1 MRLLRRIAKEQ
12 GRSVVIVSHDERIR
26 DIADRVLWLE
36 DGAFKDIVTMAT
48 DPVCSMAVERERAV
62 SAERDGETYWFCS
75 RGCREEFLGGLPP
88 DHPTDCHGFPG
99 LVRAATALLSR
110 RSSSA
115 TDRHQAA
122 KRSGT
127 SYCIGAP
134 LSAQRR
140 HAMERDLSGKVAI
153 VTGGARG
160 IGAATAEAMAAA
172 GVAVVVTDVLD
183 EEGERMAS
191 HLRDG
196 GYTARY
202 EHLDVSDEA
211 NWDQVVE
218 KTVAELGGLHVLV
231 NNAGI
236 GTLPDVETETRE
248 GWDRLIAIN
257 QTGVWLGMKTAAPRM
272 RASGGGSIVNVS
284 SIFGAVGGF
293 GGSIAYHASKGAVR
307 LMTKN
312 AAIRYAKE
320 GIRVNSV
327 HPGFIDTPMIEQVKD
342 TPVEQAIL
350 ANTPMGRLGTPAEI
364 GAVIAFLASDAA
376 SYMTGSEVYVDGGW
390 TAQ

>member
-1 MRLLRRIAKEQ
+1 
-12 GRSVVIVSHDERIR
+12 
-26 DIADRVLWLE
+26 
-36 DGAFKDIVTMAT
+36 
-48 DPVCSMAVERERAV
+48 
-62 SAERDGETYWFCS
+62 
-75 RGCREEFLGGLPP
+75 
-88 DHPTDCHGFPG
+88 
-99 LVRAATALLSR
+99 
-110 RSSSA
+110 
-115 TDRHQAA
+115 
-122 KRSGT
+122 
-127 SYCIGAP
+127 
-134 LSAQRR
+134 
-140 HAMERDLSGKVAI
+140 
-153 VTGGARG
+153 
-160 IGAATAEAMAAA
+160 
-172 GVAVVVTDVLD
+172 
-183 EEGERMAS
+183 MAS

-211 NWDQVVE
+211 NWDHVVE

-236 GTLPDVETETRE
+236 GTMSDVETETRE

-320 GIRVNSV
+320 GIRINSV

-376 SYMTGSEVYVDGGW
+376 SDMTGSEIYVDGGW

>member
-1 MRLLRRIAKEQ
+1 
-12 GRSVVIVSHDERIR
+12 
-26 DIADRVLWLE
+26 
-36 DGAFKDIVTMAT
+36 
-48 DPVCSMAVERERAV
+48 
-62 SAERDGETYWFCS
+62 
-75 RGCREEFLGGLPP
+75 
-88 DHPTDCHGFPG
+88 
-99 LVRAATALLSR
+99 
-110 RSSSA
+110 
-115 TDRHQAA
+115 
-122 KRSGT
+122 
-127 SYCIGAP
+127 
-134 LSAQRR
+134 
-140 HAMERDLSGKVAI
+140 MERDLFGKVAI
-153 VTGGARG
+153 VTGGAQG

-172 GVAVVVTDVLD
+172 GAAIVVADILD

-191 HLRDG
+191 HLRDI

-202 EHLDVSDEA
+202 EHLDVSEEA
-211 NWDQVVE
+211 NWAHVVE

-236 GTLPDVETETRE
+236 GTMSDVETETRE